1 MLKDQRFLFVFC
13 KTMLNVMK
21 TILNV
26 EMFQMDDY
34 IPVIGRNDLEQNR
47 HKDKIIDLQR
57 RNQISRAN
65 YWQQKE
71 EDNYNRVQSVQDNK
85 T

>member
-13 KTMLNVMK
+13 KTMLNMMK

-71 EDNYNRVQSVQDNK
+71 EDNYNRAQSVQDNK

>member
-13 KTMLNVMK
+13 KTMLNMMK